1 MLSRFAAPEAFRVA
15 EELGPAVT
23 ADLAQRIHT
32 SRLLGADP
40 ALVLHGGGNTSVKS
54 TGREHSGESVD
65 VLWVKGSGG
74 DLATIGPAGFAC
86 CRLVPLRALCRLDA
100 LDDATMV
107 AALRSQMLDPGA
119 PTPSVEALLHA
130 LLPGKFVDHTHA
142 DAALTL
148 LDQPRAE
155 QIAAEVWGS
164 AFVYVPYVMPGFA
177 LARTVAA
184 LGVDRAGLTGLAL
197 GQHGIVTW
205 GATAEESYERM
216 IAAVTAA
223 EEWRDR
229 KKRHR
234 PASLAAAGLPAADRA
249 ARRVAL
255 TPVVRGALTRAAGG
269 ASFLLEWRDDPA
281 VLAFLARE
289 DAPHLCARGT
299 VTPDH
304 VIRTRPRPMWIG
316 AEGGRQTADGGGM
329 RDAVEHALKNY
340 RGWYDEYFAQ
350 GDARHGGALQRL
362 DSLPR
367 LVLVPGVG
375 ALTIGRTLADARIA
389 GDIFARA
396 IEVMQDAE
404 SIGRY
409 EPVNEAHLFD
419 IEYWSLEQAKL
430 GRRGDAGPLAG
441 RIALVTG
448 AAAGIGLATAERLLV
463 EGAHV
468 MLSDR
473 DRARLDEAV
482 STLRPRFGTR
492 VACTPCDVTSLD
504 SITTAVSRTVL
515 AFGGVDL
522 LISNAGTAPS
532 GLLHTAAGEAALER
546 SLDINLM
553 SHQRMARS
561 VVDVF
566 LAQGTGGCLLFNA
579 SKSAVNPGREF
590 GPYAIAKAGVLA
602 LMRQY
607 AVDLG
612 TEGIRANAINAD
624 RIRTDLF
631 AGGVLEARAKARGV
645 DPESY
650 FRENLLGRETT
661 ASDVAAAFAWLARA
675 QATTGCVISVD
686 GGNAAAF
693 LR

>member
-1 MLSRFAAPEAFRVA
+1 MRSRFAAPEASRLVG
-15 EELGPAVT
+15 EMGESVGR
-23 ADLAQRIHT
+23 DLAERIHT

-40 ALVLHGGGNTSVKS
+40 SLVLHGGGNTSVKS
-54 TGREHSGESVD
+54 TAHEPSGEPVE
-65 VLWVKGSGG
+65 VLWVKGSGA
-74 DLATIGPAGFAC
+74 DLATIGPAGFSC
-86 CRLVPLRALCRLDA
+86 CRLAPLRALCAVEA
-100 LDDATMV
+100 LDDAKMV
-107 AALRSQMLDPGA
+107 AALQSQMLDPSG

-148 LDQPRAE
+148 LDQPRAD
-155 QIAAEVWGS
+155 QIATEVWGD
-164 AFVYVPYVMPGFA
+164 AFLFVPYVMPGFA
-177 LARTVAA
+177 LAQRVAL
-184 LGVDRAGLTGLAL
+184 LGVDRPGLSGLAL
-197 GQHGIVTW
+197 GQHGLFTW
-205 GATAEESYERM
+205 GGTAEESYERM

-234 PASLAAAGLPAADRA
+234 PESLAAGGLPAEERA

-269 ASFLLEWRDDPA
+269 RSFLLEWRDDPP
-281 VLAFLARE
+281 VLAFLARK

-304 VIRTRPRPMWIG
+304 VIRTRARPLWID
-316 AEGGRQTADGGGM
+316 GGRQTADGGAM
-329 RDAVEHALKNY
+329 RDAVEHALLTY
-340 RGWYDEYFAQ
+340 RGWHDEYFAR
-350 GDARHGGALQRL
+350 GNARHAGGLQPL
-362 DSLPR
+362 DPLPR

-375 ALTIGRTLADARIA
+375 ALTIGRTLGEARIA
-389 GDIFARA
+389 GDIFSRA
-396 IEVMQDAE
+396 IEVMQDATAV
-404 SIGRY
+404 GRY
-409 EPVNEAHLFD
+409 EPVGESDLFD
-419 IEYWSLEQAKL
+419 VEYWSLEQAKL
-430 GRRGDAGPLAG
+430 ARAAAPGPLAG

-448 AAAGIGLATAERLLV
+448 AAAGIGHATAERLLGD
-463 EGAHV
+463 GAHV

-473 DRARLDEAV
+473 DRGRLDESVAA
-482 STLRPRFGTR
+482 LRTRFGTR
-492 VACTPCDVTSLD
+492 VAGTPCDVTSLD
-504 SITTAVSRTVL
+504 SITTAVTRTVL
-515 AFGGVDL
+515 AFGGVDIL
-522 LISNAGTAPS
+522 VSNAGTAPS
-532 GLLHTAAGEAALER
+532 GLLHTATGEAALER

-553 SHQRMARS
+553 SHQRMART
-561 VVDVF
+561 VTDVL
-566 LAQGTGGCLLFNA
+566 LAQGTGGCLLFSA

-612 TEGIRANAINAD
+612 AQGIRANAINAD
-624 RIRTDLF
+624 RVRTDLF

-650 FRENLLGRETT
+650 FKENLLARETT
-661 ASDVAAAFAWLARA
+661 AADVAAAFASLAGA
-675 QATTGCVISVD
+675 EATTGCVITVD